1 MRPAQQL
8 GVGFVVRSSF
18 PAWVRTSRGKDNPLL
33 KTFQWGMAAHK
44 VQPGTGR
51 LRQED
56 CWECEASMSYIVSP
70 MTA

>member
-1 MRPAQQL
+1 
-8 GVGFVVRSSF
+8 
-18 PAWVRTSRGKDNPLL
+18 
-33 KTFQWGMAAHK
+33 MAAHK